1 MDTEPVITF
10 LMDLPS
16 GFAPEPDPLPFA
28 TYRVRPSGETASAV
42 GYHPTGMSPATR
54 MCRASSRTTATALFP
69 AIATNSVLPSGE
81 IDPRDAVRARQR
93 HEEVMTTERQ
103 GGRMGTDEDG
113 PADRRAGRQVDHA
126 HRRVAPVTHV
136 EVR

>member
-54 MCRASSRTTATALFP
+54 MCLASSRTRSEERRVGKECRSRWWP
-69 AIATNSVLPSGE
+69 DRE
-81 IDPRDAVRARQR
+81 KKKRD
-93 HEEVMTTERQ
+93 TTEPQ
-103 GGRMGTDEDG
+103 
-113 PADRRAGRQVDHA
+113 RAALCTPCTQRG
-126 HRRVAPVTHV
+126 
-136 EVR
+136 